1 MKGYLTLDQK
11 IAILNELGV
20 YDKWKTNIINLK
32 SEIHMNYVLSDKC
45 RFSKFINRSFSW
57 SQTKE
62 GDYFWREIYENAIRK
77 EEKELNPNRED
88 KIRIMKEAQI
98 YSKWKINRI
107 KQCGKDSVDEK
118 LDSLEYNS
126 VSRFIGCTISWRDTK
141 EGISF
146 WRKKEE
152 EIEKIENSEE
162 NQYDQRRKN

>member
-1 MKGYLTLDQK
+1 MKGYLTRDQK

-20 YDKWKTNIINLK
+20 YDKWKDNVINLK
-32 SEIHMNYVLSDKC
+32 SELHMNYVLSEKC
-45 RFSKFINRSFSW
+45 RFSNFINRSFSW

-62 GDYFWREIYENAIRK
+62 GDTFWRNIYENAISK

-88 KIRIMKEAQI
+88 KIRIMKEVQI

-107 KQCGKDSVDEK
+107 KQQGKDSVDEK
-118 LDSLEYNS
+118 LDSLKYDS
-126 VSRFIGCTISWRDTK
+126 VSRFIGSTISWSKTK
-141 EGISF
+141 EGIDF
-146 WRKKEE
+146 WREKEK

>member
-1 MKGYLTLDQK
+1 MKGYLTRDQK

-20 YDKWKTNIINLK
+20 YDKWKDNVINLK
-32 SEIHMNYVLSDKC
+32 SELHMNYVLSKKC
-45 RFSKFINRSFSW
+45 RFSNFINRSFSW

-62 GDYFWREIYENAIRK
+62 GDSFWREIYENAVRK

-107 KQCGKDSVDEK
+107 KQYGKDSVDEK

-126 VSRFIGCTISWRDTK
+126 VSRFIDSTISWSKTK
-141 EGISF
+141 EGIDF
-146 WRKKEE
+146 WRKKVK
-152 EIEKIENSEE
+152 EIEEIENSEE
-162 NQYDQRRKN
+162 N

>member
-1 MKGYLTLDQK
+1 MKGYLTRDQK

-20 YDKWKTNIINLK
+20 YDKWKDNVINLK
-32 SEIHMNYVLSDKC
+32 SELHVNYFLIYKC
-45 RFSKFINRSFSW
+45 RFSKFINQSFSW

-62 GDYFWREIYENAIRK
+62 GDSFWREIYENAVRK

-107 KQCGKDSVDEK
+107 KQYGKDSVDER
-118 LDSLEYNS
+118 LDSLKYDS
-126 VSRFIGCTISWRDTK
+126 VSRFIGCTISWIKTK
-141 EGISF
+141 EGVAF
-146 WRKKEE
+146 WTKKAQ
-152 EIEKIENSEE
+152 EIENLEE

>member
-1 MKGYLTLDQK
+1 MKGYLTRDQK

-20 YDKWKTNIINLK
+20 YDKWKDNVINLK
-32 SEIHMNYVLSDKC
+32 SELHMNYVLSEKC
-45 RFSKFINRSFSW
+45 RFSNFINRSFSW

-62 GDYFWREIYENAIRK
+62 GDSFWREIYESAIRK

-107 KQCGKDSVDEK
+107 KQCGKDSVDER
-118 LDSLEYNS
+118 LDSLEYDS
-126 VSRFIGCTISWRDTK
+126 VSRFIGCTISWIKTK
-141 EGISF
+141 EGIAF
-146 WRKKEE
+146 WTKKEQ
-152 EIEKIENSEE
+152 EIEKIEKSEE